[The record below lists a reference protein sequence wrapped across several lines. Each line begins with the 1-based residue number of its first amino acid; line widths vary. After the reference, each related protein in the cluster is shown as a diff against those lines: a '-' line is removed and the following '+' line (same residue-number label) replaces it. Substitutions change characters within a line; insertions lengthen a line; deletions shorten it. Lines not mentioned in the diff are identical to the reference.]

1 MAPASRT
8 ANARIESLSH
18 LVFFFFFCCFPCC
31 QSIFNAHVYRQDR
44 IPGCQN
50 LVFPVAEV
58 LFTFLPKHWPAL
70 LPSLAPGDEHE
81 LEFAQAEVGRD
92 RPTEERLQA
101 SQAEL
106 NRLRQVDHP
115 NLFTFSDGSA
125 KEGTRYGVGG
135 VFIQWLDGSETSSA
149 APASANDSSKATE
162 TAAVA
167 NALDLIERRLEGPD
181 GFQSI
186 CLKFDSRSRLMRPE
200 GPLSK
205 LLDKDT
211 LAAAASSHHRLLSTG
226 HSVRII

>member
-1 MAPASRT
+1 MS
-8 ANARIESLSH
+8 
-18 LVFFFFFCCFPCC
+18 
-31 QSIFNAHVYRQDR
+31 
-44 IPGCQN
+44 GCQN

-167 NALDLIERRLEGPD
+167 NALDLIERRLEGQD
-181 GFQSI
+181 GFHSSPSGSNSTPAAGS
-186 CLKFDSRSRLMRPE
+186 CASRGPGPSSWTRTPWPPPPPPTTAFSPPATPSASYDARATQATPAMKERMTSTRRPRRW
-200 GPLSK
+200 
-205 LLDKDT
+205 T
-211 LAAAASSHHRLLSTG
+211 RQASPSPP
-226 HSVRII
+226 